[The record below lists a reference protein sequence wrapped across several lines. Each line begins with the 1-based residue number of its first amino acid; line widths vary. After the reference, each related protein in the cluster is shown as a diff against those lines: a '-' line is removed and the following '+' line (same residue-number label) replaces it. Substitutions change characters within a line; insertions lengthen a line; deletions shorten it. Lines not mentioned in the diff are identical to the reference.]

1 MLQSPDS
8 NGERAAARERNGHI
22 VDRGQLAPKDNPV
35 TADDSDV
42 SARHESVFRERWR
55 DRQSAGARPGEL
67 VKQPG
72 WIDAALVVLGVLLT
86 AGAVAAGTM
95 TIARTQALPAVVQ
108 GTSVTAARG
117 EASPALGSVV
127 QYRDAS
133 GTTLSAIVVEV
144 TETEVM
150 ARLDQPG
157 PASTG
162 ELLVPAHSQRL
173 ITVLLPRLQ

>member
-1 MLQSPDS
+1 VTEDDD
-8 NGERAAARERNGHI
+8 ARYE
-22 VDRGQLAPKDNPV
+22 
-35 TADDSDV
+35 T
-42 SARHESVFRERWR
+42 VFRERWR

-67 VKQPG
+67 IKQPG
-72 WIDAALVVLGVLLT
+72 WINAGLVALGVLLA
-86 AGAVAAGTM
+86 AGVFAAGTM

-117 EASPALGSVV
+117 EASPAPGSAV

-133 GTTLSAIVVEV
+133 GITLGATVVEV
-144 TETEVM
+144 TDTEVT

-162 ELLVPAHSQRL
+162 QLLVPGDRQRV
-173 ITVLLPRLQ
+173 ITVLLPRLR

>member
-1 MLQSPDS
+1 MRQSPDS
-8 NGERAAARERNGHI
+8 NNELAAARERNGNS
-22 VDRGQLAPKDNPV
+22 VDRGRFAREENPM
-35 TADDSDV
+35 TADDDGRYE
-42 SARHESVFRERWR
+42 AVFRERWR
-55 DRQSAGARPGEL
+55 DRHSAGARPGEL

-72 WIDAALVVLGVLLT
+72 WIDAGLVVLGVLLT
-86 AGAVAAGTM
+86 AGVVAAGTM

-117 EASPALGSVV
+117 EAPAPQPAPGSVV

-133 GTTLSAIVVEV
+133 GITLGATVVEV
-144 TETEVM
+144 TTSEVT

-162 ELLVPAHSQRL
+162 QLLVPADRQRL
-173 ITVLLPRLQ
+173 ITVLLPRLR

>member
-1 MLQSPDS
+1 VTEDDD
-8 NGERAAARERNGHI
+8 ARYE
-22 VDRGQLAPKDNPV
+22 A
-35 TADDSDV
+35 
-42 SARHESVFRERWR
+42 VFRERWR
-55 DRQSAGARPGEL
+55 DSHSAGARPGEL

-72 WIDAALVVLGVLLT
+72 WIDAGLVALGVLLT
-86 AGAVAAGTM
+86 VGVIAAGTM

-108 GTSVTAARG
+108 GATVTAARG
-117 EASPALGSVV
+117 EASPAPGSVV

-133 GTTLSAIVVEV
+133 GTTLGATVVEL

-150 ARLDQPG
+150 ARLNQPG

-162 ELLVPAHSQRL
+162 QLLVPADRQRL

>member
-1 MLQSPDS
+1 MRQSPDS
-8 NGERAAARERNGHI
+8 NGELVAARERNGNI
-22 VDRGQLAPKDNPV
+22 VSRGQLAPEENPV
-35 TADDSDV
+35 TADYSDGR
-42 SARHESVFRERWR
+42 ARHASVFRERWR

-95 TIARTQALPAVVQ
+95 TIARTQVLPAVGQ
-108 GTSVTAARG
+108 GMSVTAARG
-117 EASPALGSVV
+117 EASPLPGSVV

-144 TETEVM
+144 TDTEVM
-150 ARLDQPG
+150 ARLHQPG
-157 PASTG
+157 AASTG
-162 ELLVPAHSQRL
+162 QLLVPADRQRL

>member
-1 MLQSPDS
+1 MRQSPDS
-8 NGERAAARERNGHI
+8 NTDLAAGRERKQQCGS
-22 VDRGQLAPKDNPV
+22 GQLSREENPV
-35 TADDSDV
+35 TADDGG
-42 SARHESVFRERWR
+42 RYETVFRERWR
-55 DRQSAGARPGEL
+55 DRQSTGARPGEL

-72 WIDAALVVLGVLLT
+72 WIGAGIVALGVLLT
-86 AGAVAAGTM
+86 AGVVAAGTM

-117 EASPALGSVV
+117 EAPAPQPAPGSVV

-133 GTTLSAIVVEV
+133 GVTLGATVVEV

-157 PASTG
+157 PGSTG
-162 ELLVPAHSQRL
+162 QLLVPADRQRV
-173 ITVLLPRLQ
+173 ITVLLPRLR

>member
-1 MLQSPDS
+1 MTEDDD
-8 NGERAAARERNGHI
+8 ARY
-22 VDRGQLAPKDNPV
+22 DA
-35 TADDSDV
+35 
-42 SARHESVFRERWR
+42 VFRERWR

-72 WIDAALVVLGVLLT
+72 WIDAGLVALGVLL
-86 AGAVAAGTM
+86 ALGVVAAGTM

-117 EASPALGSVV
+117 EASPAPGSVV

-133 GTTLSAIVVEV
+133 GITVGATVVEV
-144 TETEVM
+144 TETEVS
-150 ARLDQPG
+150 ARLDRPS

-162 ELLVPAHSQRL
+162 QLLVPGDRQRV
-173 ITVLLPRLQ
+173 ITVLLPRLR

>member
-1 MLQSPDS
+1 VPEDDD
-8 NGERAAARERNGHI
+8 ARYE
-22 VDRGQLAPKDNPV
+22 A
-35 TADDSDV
+35 
-42 SARHESVFRERWR
+42 VFRERWR

-72 WIDAALVVLGVLLT
+72 WINAGLVVLGVLLT
-86 AGAVAAGTM
+86 AGVVAGGTM

-117 EASPALGSVV
+117 DASPAPGSVV

-133 GTTLSAIVVEV
+133 GITLGATVVEV
-144 TETEVM
+144 TETEVT
-150 ARLDQPG
+150 ARLHRPAA
-157 PASTG
+157 ASTG
-162 ELLVPAHSQRL
+162 QLLVPGDRQRL

>member
-1 MLQSPDS
+1 M
-8 NGERAAARERNGHI
+8 
-22 VDRGQLAPKDNPV
+22 
-35 TADDSDV
+35 TADDDISY
-42 SARHESVFRERWR
+42 ESVFRERWR

-67 VKQPG
+67 IKQPG
-72 WIDAALVVLGVLLT
+72 WIDAGLVALVVLLV
-86 AGAVAAGTM
+86 AGLIAAGTM
-95 TIARTQALPAVVQ
+95 TITRMQALPAVVQ
-108 GTSVTAARG
+108 GASVTAARG

-133 GTTLSAIVVEV
+133 GTTLSATVVEV

-162 ELLVPAHSQRL
+162 ELLVPADRQRL
-173 ITVLLPRLQ
+173 ITVLLPRLR

>member
-1 MLQSPDS
+1 
-8 NGERAAARERNGHI
+8 
-22 VDRGQLAPKDNPV
+22 V
-35 TADDSDV
+35 TEDDDTRYE
-42 SARHESVFRERWR
+42 AVFRERWR

-72 WIDAALVVLGVLLT
+72 WIDSGLVALGVLLT
-86 AGAVAAGTM
+86 VGVVAAGTM

-117 EASPALGSVV
+117 EASPATGSVV

-133 GTTLSAIVVEV
+133 GITLGATVVEV
-144 TETEVM
+144 TETEVT
-150 ARLDQPG
+150 ARLDQPAA
-157 PASTG
+157 ASTG
-162 ELLVPAHSQRL
+162 QLLVPADRQRL

>member
-1 MLQSPDS
+1 MTEDDD
-8 NGERAAARERNGHI
+8 ARY
-22 VDRGQLAPKDNPV
+22 DA
-35 TADDSDV
+35 
-42 SARHESVFRERWR
+42 VFRERWR

-72 WIDAALVVLGVLLT
+72 WIDAGLVALGVLLA
-86 AGAVAAGTM
+86 AGVVAAGTL

-117 EASPALGSVV
+117 EASPAPGSVV

-133 GTTLSAIVVEV
+133 GVTRGATVVEV
-144 TETEVM
+144 TETEVT

-162 ELLVPAHSQRL
+162 QLLVPGDRERL
-173 ITVLLPRLQ
+173 ITVLLPRLR

>member
-1 MLQSPDS
+1 MAEH
-8 NGERAAARERNGHI
+8 GGAGYEA
-22 VDRGQLAPKDNPV
+22 
-35 TADDSDV
+35 
-42 SARHESVFRERWR
+42 VFRERWR

-67 VKQPG
+67 IKQPG
-72 WIDAALVVLGVLLT
+72 WIDAGLVVLGVLLT
-86 AGAVAAGTM
+86 VGVIAAGTM
-95 TIARTQALPAVVQ
+95 TIERTQALPAVVQ

-117 EASPALGSVV
+117 DASPAPGSVV

-133 GTTLSAIVVEV
+133 GITLGAKVVEV
-144 TETEVM
+144 TETEVT

-162 ELLVPAHSQRL
+162 QLLVPADRQRL